1 MNSDKRNKIMNTQE
15 IRNRI
20 AKYME
25 VGFTMSE
32 SFDCIRREKKSSNK
46 KESMVDKIAAMQ
58 ERSGTY
64 QYGFTGKEYGNRK
77 WGNQ

>member
-1 MNSDKRNKIMNTQE
+1 MNTQE

-32 SFDCIRREKKSSNK
+32 AFDCIRREKQSSNK

-58 ERSGTY
+58 ERAGTY